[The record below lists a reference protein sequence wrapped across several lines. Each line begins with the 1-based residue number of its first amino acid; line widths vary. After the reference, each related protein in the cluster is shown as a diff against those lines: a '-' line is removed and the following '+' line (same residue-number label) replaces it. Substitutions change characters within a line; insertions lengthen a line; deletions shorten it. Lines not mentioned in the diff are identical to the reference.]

1 MSDSLADF
9 GRFALAF
16 EQSFANH
23 DWTAVAEH
31 VTDDLVWIVRGPH
44 EPLAGAFVG
53 RDAAI
58 AAVDESCAAFDRR
71 FDRREPKILV
81 GPTPIPGGVHLTWEV
96 TYSRAGVA
104 PFVLRGEEWDFFRDG
119 KLALHR
125 ENIHNLDD
133 AFAFLARHDAALLP
147 VGSAK

>member
-16 EQSFANH
+16 EQSFAND
-23 DWTAVAEH
+23 DWSAVAEH

-44 EPLAGAFVG
+44 EPLSGAFVG

-71 FDRREPKILV
+71 FDRREPRILA

-96 TYSRAGVA
+96 TYSRDGVD

-119 KLALHR
+119 RLELHR
-125 ENIHNLDD
+125 ERIHNTAELYDY
-133 AFAFLARHDAALLP
+133 LAKHGAALRP
-147 VGSAK
+147 AR

>member
-1 MSDSLADF
+1 MSDSIQDF

-16 EQSFANH
+16 EQSFASD
-23 DWTAVAEH
+23 DWTAVGEH

-44 EPLAGAFVG
+44 EPIAGTFVG

-71 FDRREPKILV
+71 FDRREPKILA
-81 GPTPIPGGVHLTWEV
+81 GPTPIPGGVHLAWEV
-96 TYSRAGVA
+96 TYSREGID

-119 KLALHR
+119 KLDLHR
-125 ENIHNLDD
+125 ESIHNTQDLYEY
-133 AFAFLARHDAALLP
+133 LAKHSGALRP
-147 VGSAK
+147 AR

>member
-1 MSDSLADF
+1 MSDPVADF

-16 EQSFANH
+16 EQSFSSE
-23 DWTAVAEH
+23 DWTPVAEH

-44 EPLAGAFVG
+44 EPLAGTFVG

-71 FDRREPKILV
+71 FDRRDPKILV

-96 TYSRAGVA
+96 TYSRAGVE

-119 KLALHR
+119 KLELHR
-125 ENIHNLDD
+125 ECIHNTGELYDY
-133 AFAFLARHDAALLP
+133 LARHGGALRP
-147 VGSAK
+147 ER